1 MKITFILT
9 LAVFGLL
16 VRTAYGDAPKSY
28 SVVLSSATIGTA
40 ELDGGDYTMLVHR
53 DGNEPKVRLTEL
65 KTGNATDVAA
75 KVEGVDKKFE
85 DTEVVS
91 REENGVK
98 RITEVHI
105 GGTKLRIVFQ
115 QGSSL

>member
-28 SVVLSSATIGTA
+28 SVVLSGATIGTA
-40 ELDGGDYTMLVHR
+40 ELDGGDYRMLVHR

-75 KVEGVDKKFE
+75 KVEGADKKFE
-85 DTEVVS
+85 LRES
-91 REENGVK
+91 RPTPWQARFSDIPSSGP
-98 RITEVHI
+98 
-105 GGTKLRIVFQ
+105 L
-115 QGSSL
+115 SSLFR

>member
-40 ELDGGDYTMLVHR
+40 ELDGGDYRMLVHR

-75 KVEGVDKKFE
+75 KVESVDKKFE
-85 DTEVVS
+85 ATAVVS
-91 REENGVK
+91 REVDGVK
-98 RITEVHI
+98 QITEIHI